1 MDGPFMDALDEA
13 KAIDDQIITGK
24 VSEKDFA
31 EKPFL
36 GVPFTTKDSTSVKG
50 RLLTFG
56 LLSRKNARST
66 SDAECV
72 VMLKKAGCICI
83 ATTNIPEV
91 NKW

>member
-1 MDGPFMDALDEA
+1 MDGPFLDALDEA
-13 KAIDDQIITGK
+13 KAIDEKIASGK
-24 VSEKDFA
+24 LTEKDFA

-36 GVPFTTKDSTSVKG
+36 GVPFTTKDSTSVEG

-56 LLSRKNARST
+56 LLSRKDVRST